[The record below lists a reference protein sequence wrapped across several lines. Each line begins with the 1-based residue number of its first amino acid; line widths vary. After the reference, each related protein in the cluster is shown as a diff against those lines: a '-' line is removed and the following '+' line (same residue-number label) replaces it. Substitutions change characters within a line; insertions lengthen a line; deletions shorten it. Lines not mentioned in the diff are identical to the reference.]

1 MTVLS
6 LFDGMSCGQIALRQC
21 GLPVATYYASEVDRH
36 AIVQTRLN
44 FPGTVHLGDV
54 RGVSAKE
61 LPPIDLL
68 IGGSPCTDFSF
79 AGKRRGMATVANEQV
94 TTLGRYM
101 ELKRDGF
108 EFVGQSYLFW
118 EYVRLLHECREKNP
132 GVLFLLENVEMGRER
147 EQVVG
152 EALGI
157 RGVHINSTLVSA
169 QNRRRIYWTNIR
181 TRAMGL
187 FGDLVSDIPQ
197 PADRGILLRD
207 ILQQDV
213 PERYYL
219 SQKSV
224 GRIMEYNRRN
234 AALGN
239 GFRNKPATPSGKAY
253 CLRVGGKGGKD
264 LVMQLSSR
272 KSGGKQPYQQD
283 RYYSTD
289 GQTPFIMASR
299 GRDTECLV
307 ARRNETGKILR
318 GSLESGELQMP
329 RATVQQLEPR
339 GDGKTNTLTSVQK
352 DNLLA
357 EPLKKS
363 DVRRA
368 KNIKPPCGKAAALLA
383 TSYKGAAANG
393 IALVGSPADMRL
405 RRLTPTECVRLQTVP
420 DWYRWECSETQQY
433 RMLGNGWTVEVIRH
447 IFSFIDIDKIL
458 KHKHL
463 NTE

>member
-21 GLPVATYYASEVDRH
+21 GLPVAAYYASEVDRH
-36 AIVQTRLN
+36 AIAQTRLN

-132 GVLFLLENVEMGRER
+132 GMLFLLENVEMGRER
-147 EQVVG
+147 ERVID

-157 RGVHINSTLVSA
+157 RGVHINSALVSA

-181 TRAMGL
+181 TRAVGL

-219 SQKSV
+219 PQKSV
-224 GRIMEYNRRN
+224 ERIMEYNRRN

-239 GFRNKPATPSGKAY
+239 GFRAEPALPSGKAG
-253 CLRVGGKGGKD
+253 CLTVCGHSKD
-264 LVMQLSSR
+264 LVMPLNSSR

-289 GQTPFIMASR
+289 GQAPALMA
-299 GRDTECLV
+299 G
-307 ARRNETGKILR
+307 NG
-318 GSLESGELQMP
+318 
-329 RATVQQLEPR
+329 
-339 GDGKTNTLTSVQK
+339 GKTVDTLCIASGQAHAT
-352 DNLLA
+352 A
-357 EPLKKS
+357 EINKS
-363 DVRRA
+363 TPMV
-368 KNIKPPCGKAAALLA
+368 
-383 TSYKGAAANG
+383 AANG
-393 IALVGSPADMRL
+393 MALVGSPADMRL

-447 IFSFIDIDKIL
+447 IFSLIDIDKIL

-463 NTE
+463 NT